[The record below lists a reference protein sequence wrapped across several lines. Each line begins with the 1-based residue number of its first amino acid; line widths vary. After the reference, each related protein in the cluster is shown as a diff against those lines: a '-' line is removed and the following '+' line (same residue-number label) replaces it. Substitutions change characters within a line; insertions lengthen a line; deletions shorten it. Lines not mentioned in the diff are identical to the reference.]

1 MEYAKGNIG
10 RVFTVRI
17 DNRENLI
24 EELEKIAK
32 YEKIRSAVFV
42 LLGAVGDA
50 NLVTGPMEKSI
61 PPEPVWAKLDKPSE
75 IMGIGNIFFENEKP
89 KVHLHTSA
97 GNRDDVKVGCLR
109 GENETFMVV
118 EVFIMELSN
127 ISAARMFDN
136 SKGFSPINFEGNQ

>member
-1 MEYAKGNIG
+1 MEYSKGNIG

-17 DNRENLI
+17 DNKENLM
-24 EELEKIAK
+24 EELEKLAK
-32 YEKIRSAVFV
+32 YENIRSAVFV

-50 NLVTGPMEKSI
+50 NLVTGPENKTI

-75 IMGIGNIFFENEKP
+75 VMGIGNIFFENEKP
-89 KVHLHTSA
+89 KIHLHTSA
-97 GNRDDVKVGCLR
+97 GNREDVKVGCLR

-127 ISAARMFDN
+127 ISATRIFDS
-136 SKGFSPINFEGNQ
+136 SKGFSPIQFERNQ